1 MLSKFTPRL
10 YYTEFYETQK
20 ITSNIVLY
28 ESRDG
33 SAITDSPLALFLNLV
48 IRPEFEELE
57 HIWVVKNKENK
68 KLLINIPV
76 SLRHR
81 LKLVER
87 NSQEYVDYLLTAK
100 YLITNSTFQSW
111 FSKKAGQIYINTW
124 HGTPLKQMGFD
135 LENQVGNTQNVL
147 RNLLMTDYFLSPNA
161 HTTKIFRGSGYKLEN
176 LYSGEILETGY
187 PRIDLTLQ
195 AQEHNKKQ
203 ILKNIGLVLDNNLPN
218 VIYMPTW
225 RGGDTQN
232 PSDSLS
238 QLVAELEVL
247 KQRFS
252 GVFNILVKLHP
263 YLYDR
268 VKQHP
273 GISSILIPDEVD
285 TNIVLSE
292 TDILITDFSSVFF
305 DYLVTDKP
313 IIFYSWDEDIYNK
326 ERGLYMEQESLP
338 GPVLSTIFEVADYLE
353 ALTYQETL
361 YRKPYEAMKKA
372 FVPYEDGAV
381 SQRVVDYI
389 FNQVT
394 NEKLKVIKVKTDKK
408 KLLFYPGN
416 LANNGITRSFMNLTQ
431 ALDYQ
436 KYDVT
441 VFVNTPESLFLE
453 NYRRLNKNIRL
464 IFRTGAPNFTQA
476 EKKAHDRANSTGKIE
491 NIPIKAFQRETK
503 RLLSGVTFDLAID
516 FSGYSFYWSKYIAFS
531 DAKKKLIFQHNDL
544 YEEMSKEVEGR
555 YPHANLSGVFEL
567 YRYFDKVISVSEALK
582 AVNAQKLAQYVGDK
596 QLEVLPNLIS
606 LDQPPILLHGE
617 EERVHLEGIYSFS
630 NPTVE
635 VYSQAT
641 SESVSKIFTVSKD
654 SLVKVIASQDV
665 KGNLRSKILID
676 DIYYGWVEHSQLKF
690 SGNDIIHEKK
700 ATKVA
705 SLIKKKNFLIYRTM
719 PDFSPDK
726 REEAI
731 VESKDVKQYYWFVK
745 KVVETRQGKLAYI
758 SNMVGINGWIDE
770 KALTRFHSIKNKPH
784 LTLGFMIHNLRNRK
798 VVTEKISFE
807 KFSFKIKKEMQFI
820 YTRPEPLEFSKKTS
834 ALAFDRQ
841 LDYTTDEQQRFKGQT
856 WVKTYQ
862 NTKFI
867 GWIKSSD
874 IQKEVALSNF
884 ESNKNPLEKEIKQ
897 IKTYQKEGIPQF
909 VNVARLSPEKNQ
921 KLLLEAFNEL
931 IKSGIKAKLYILGT
945 GALEEELRAKII
957 ELNLTNEVKLLGQVE
972 NVSTVLKYM
981 DYFVFP
987 SLYEGQGMALLEA
1000 MALGLLP
1007 ITSDIPTS
1015 REILKEGYYGIIYKS
1030 NDKEELLKAMRQ
1042 ALRQKNSYPK
1052 FDLDTYNKKV
1062 KEKLQIILE
1071 K

>member
-1 MLSKFTPRL
+1 MTKFIPRL

-68 KLLINIPV
+68 KLLFNIPV

-135 LENQVGNTQNVL
+135 LENQIGNTQNVL

-161 HTTKIFRGSGYKLEN
+161 HTTKIFTGSGYKLEG
-176 LYSGEILETGY
+176 LYPGEILETGY

-203 ILKNIGLVLDNNLPN
+203 ILKNLGLVLDNNLPN

-225 RGGDTQN
+225 RGGGTQN
-232 PSDSLS
+232 PSDSVA
-238 QLVAELEVL
+238 QLVAELGVL
-247 KQRFS
+247 TQRFS
-252 GVFNILVKLHP
+252 GVFNILVKVHP
-263 YLYDR
+263 YLCNR

-273 GISSILIPDEVD
+273 AISSILIPDEVD

-313 IIFYSWDEDIYNK
+313 IIFYSWDEDIYSK
-326 ERGLYMEQESLP
+326 ERGIYLHPESLP
-338 GPVLSTIFEVADYLE
+338 GPVLSTIFEVGDYLE
-353 ALTYQETL
+353 ALTHQGAS
-361 YRKPYEAMKKA
+361 YRKPPYEAMKKA

-389 FNQVT
+389 FKQVKH
-394 NEKLKVIKVKTDKK
+394 EKLKVIKVKTDKK
-408 KLLFYPGN
+408 KILFYPGN
-416 LANNGITRSFMNLTQ
+416 LGNNGITRSFMNLTQ
-431 ALDYQ
+431 VLDYQ

-441 VFVNTPESLFLE
+441 VFVNTPEFLFLE
-453 NYRRLNKNIRL
+453 NYRKLNKNIRL
-464 IFRTGAPNFTQA
+464 IFRTGSPNFTQV
-476 EKKAHDRANSTGKIE
+476 EQKAHDRANSTGKIE

-503 RLLSGVTFDLAID
+503 RLFSGLTFDFAID

-544 YEEMSKEVEGR
+544 YEEMSKEVAGR
-555 YPHANLSGVFEL
+555 LPHANLSGVFEL
-567 YRYFDKVISVSEALK
+567 YRYFGKIISVSEALK
-582 AVNAQKLAQYVGDK
+582 AINAQKLSQYVRAE

-606 LDQPPILLHGE
+606 LEQTPILVQE
-617 EERVHLEGIYSFS
+617 EKKAVHLEGIYRYS
-630 NPTVE
+630 NPTVQ
-635 VYSQAT
+635 VYSQAK
-641 SESVSKIFTVSKD
+641 SESVSKIFNVSKD
-654 SLVKVIASQDV
+654 SLFKVIASRNV
-665 KGNLRSKILID
+665 GGNLRSKILID
-676 DIYYGWVEHSQLKF
+676 DIYYGWVDHSLLKF
-690 SGNDIIHEKK
+690 GGNQVIYEKK
-700 ATKVA
+700 TTKVA
-705 SLIKKKNFLIYRTM
+705 SLIKKKNFLIYRTL
-719 PDFSPDK
+719 PSFSPHK
-726 REEAI
+726 NEEVV
-731 VESKDVKQYYWFVK
+731 VESKDVIQYYWFVK

-758 SNMVGINGWIDE
+758 SNRVGIKGWIDYA
-770 KALTRFHSIKNKPH
+770 ALTRFHSIKKKPH
-784 LTLGFMIHNLRNRK
+784 FALGFMIHNLRNRK
-798 VVTEKISFE
+798 VATEKISFE
-807 KFSFKIKKEMQFI
+807 KFSFKIKKETHFI
-820 YTRPEPLEFSKKTS
+820 YTRPGPLECSKKIS
-834 ALAFDRQ
+834 ALVFDRH

-867 GWIKSSD
+867 GWIKSND
-874 IQKEVALSNF
+874 IQKEVTLRNLAPS
-884 ESNKNPLEKEIKQ
+884 KNLLEEELKWN
-897 IKTYQKEGIPQF
+897 KTYQKEGIPQF
-909 VNVARLSPEKNQ
+909 VNIGRLSPEKNQ
-921 KLLLEAFNEL
+921 KLLLEAFSAL
-931 IKSGIKAKLYILGT
+931 IKSGIKAKLYIIGT
-945 GALEEELRAKII
+945 GVLEEELRAKIL
-957 ELNLTNEVKLLGQVE
+957 ELNLTDEVKLLGQVE
-972 NVSTVLKYM
+972 NISGVLQWM

-1007 ITSDIPTS
+1007 ITSGIPTS
-1015 REILKEGYYGIIYKS
+1015 REILQEGYYGIIYEH
-1030 NDKEELLKAMRQ
+1030 NDKEELVKAMKK
-1042 ALRQKNSYPK
+1042 ALSRKNSYPK
-1052 FDLDTYNKKV
+1052 FDLSDYNKRAR
-1062 KEKLQIILE
+1062 EKLQIILE
-1071 K
+1071 E

>member
-1 MLSKFTPRL
+1 MVTKFIPRL

-57 HIWVVKNKENK
+57 HIWVVKKKENK
-68 KLLINIPV
+68 KLLFNIPV

-135 LENQVGNTQNVL
+135 LEDQVGNTQNVL
-147 RNLLMTDYFLSPNA
+147 RNLLMTDYFLSPNV
-161 HTTKIFRGSGYKLEN
+161 HTTKIFTGSGYKLEG
-176 LYSGEILETGY
+176 LYPGEILETGY

-203 ILKNIGLVLDNNLPN
+203 ILKNLGLVLDNNLPN

-232 PSDSLS
+232 PSDSVG
-238 QLVAELEVL
+238 QLVAELGVL

-252 GVFNILVKLHP
+252 GVFNILVKVHP

-273 GISSILIPDEVD
+273 AISSILIPDGVD

-313 IIFYSWDEDIYNK
+313 IIFYSWDEDIYSK
-326 ERGLYMEQESLP
+326 ERGIYLHPESLP
-338 GPVLSTIFEVADYLE
+338 GPVLSTIFEVGDYLE
-353 ALTYQETL
+353 ALTHQGAS

-389 FNQVT
+389 FKQVKH
-394 NEKLKVIKVKTDKK
+394 EKLKVIKVKTDKK

-416 LANNGITRSFMNLTQ
+416 LGNNGITRSFMNLTQ
-431 ALDYQ
+431 VLDYQ

-441 VFVNTPESLFLE
+441 VFVNTLESLFLE
-453 NYRRLNKNIRL
+453 NYRKLNKNIRL
-464 IFRTGAPNFTQA
+464 IFRTGSPNFTQV
-476 EKKAHDRANSTGKIE
+476 EQKAHDRANSTGKIE

-503 RLLSGVTFDLAID
+503 RLFSGLTFDFAID

-544 YEEMSKEVEGR
+544 YEEMSKEVAGR
-555 YPHANLSGVFEL
+555 LPHANLSGVFEL
-567 YRYFDKVISVSEALK
+567 YRYFDKIISVSEALK
-582 AVNAQKLAQYVGDK
+582 AINAQKLSQYVRAE

-606 LDQPPILLHGE
+606 LEQTLILVQE
-617 EERVHLEGIYSFS
+617 EKKAVQLEGIYRFS
-630 NPTVE
+630 NPTVQ
-635 VYSQAT
+635 VYSQAK
-641 SESVSKIFTVSKD
+641 SESVSKIFNVSKD
-654 SLVKVIASQDV
+654 SLVKVIASQNV
-665 KGNLRSKILID
+665 GGNLRSKILID
-676 DIYYGWVEHSQLKF
+676 DIYYGWVDHSQLKF
-690 SGNDIIHEKK
+690 EGNQVIHEKK

-705 SLIKKKNFLIYRTM
+705 SLIKKKNFLIHRTL
-719 PDFSPDK
+719 PSFSPHK
-726 REEAI
+726 NEEAV
-731 VESKDVKQYYWFVK
+731 VESKDVIQYYWFVK

-758 SNMVGINGWIDE
+758 SNRVGIKGWIDYA
-770 KALTRFHSIKNKPH
+770 ALTRFHSIKKKPH
-784 LTLGFMIHNLRNRK
+784 FALGFMAHNLRNRK
-798 VVTEKISFE
+798 VTTEKISFE
-807 KFSFKIKKEMQFI
+807 KFSFKIKKEVKFI
-820 YTRPEPLEFSKKTS
+820 HTRPEPLKGSKKIS
-834 ALAFDRQ
+834 ALVFDKHF
-841 LDYTTDEQQRFKGQT
+841 DYTTDEQQRFKGQT

-867 GWIKSSD
+867 GWIKSND
-874 IQKEVALSNF
+874 IQKEVTSRNLAPS
-884 ESNKNPLEKEIKQ
+884 KNLLEEEIKW

-909 VNVARLSPEKNQ
+909 VNVGRLSPEKNQ
-921 KLLLEAFNEL
+921 KLLLEAFSAL

-945 GALEEELRAKII
+945 GVLEEELCAKIL
-957 ELNLTNEVKLLGQVE
+957 ELNLTDEVKLLGQVE
-972 NVSTVLKYM
+972 NISGVLQWM

-1007 ITSDIPTS
+1007 ITSGIPTS
-1015 REILKEGYYGIIYKS
+1015 REILQEGYYGIIYEH
-1030 NDKEELLKAMRQ
+1030 NDKEELVKAMKK
-1042 ALRQKNSYPK
+1042 ALSRKNSYPK
-1052 FDLDTYNKKV
+1052 FDLSDYNKRV
-1062 KEKLQIILE
+1062 REKLQIILE
-1071 K
+1071 E